1 MYLAVGSVVAFEPD
15 RIRVPALP
23 IVKSNTSIH
32 PAMTQPETHRFEN
45 RCHRHQRRHG
55 WSFDTEGMYHAR
67 ISEGGKPEI
76 GMYKDD
82 K

>member
-1 MYLAVGSVVAFEPD
+1 
-15 RIRVPALP
+15 
-23 IVKSNTSIH
+23 
-32 PAMTQPETHRFEN
+32 MTQPETHRFEN